1 MRTRWMAPK
10 HVGMALVTALALSA
24 TLLSDVSPVAAQSA
38 PAVAV
43 LPFQS
48 GGAYVRGGADTR
60 SMERDLAQSLSREL
74 GNRQAHPVSASEVNR
89 ALQGVSLGSE
99 GRIDAASAAKV
110 GAAVGASHVVA
121 GSFMDHYGKVRLDA
135 RVIDVRTGKVVKT
148 ASAGPGERA
157 NLATLVSQ
165 LADQVAAGLR

>member
-1 MRTRWMAPK
+1 MWTRWMAFPC
-10 HVGMALVTALALSA
+10 AALALTA
-24 TLLSDVSPVAAQSA
+24 TLSLPTPAAAQSA

-48 GGAYVRGGADTR
+48 GGAYARGGADVK
-60 SMERDLAQSLSREL
+60 SMERDLAQALAREL
-74 GNRQAHPVSASEVNR
+74 GSRSARPVPASDVNR
-89 ALQGVSLGSE
+89 ALEGVPLGSE

-110 GAAVGASHVVA
+110 GEAVGASHVVA

-157 NLATLVSQ
+157 NLSALVSQ
-165 LADQVAAGLR
+165 LADQVAAGIR